1 MTTTYVIT
9 RVSDNTEVY
18 RYQCD
23 GDPLAFDEYPET
35 EFTQTA
41 LPAPI
46 AARFDGKRSLDRFEF
61 LLMFTVQ
68 ERIAI
73 RQSTDPVV
81 LDLLEMMRAGDG
93 INLDLD
99 FTKEAIQYLASINL
113 IAPERVEEVLRG

>member
-9 RVSDNTEVY
+9 RVSDNTEAY

-35 EFTQTA
+35 EFTQAA
-41 LPAPI
+41 LAATP
-46 AARFDGKRSLDRFEF
+46 AARFDGRRSLDRFEF
-61 LLMFTVQ
+61 LLMFTVT

-73 RQSTDPVV
+73 RESQDPVV

-99 FTKEAIQYLASINL
+99 FTKDAIQYLASINL
-113 IAPERVEEVLRG
+113 IAPSRVEEILRG